1 MKRRLETAIEAD
13 LVKSNLWTK
22 KLKNDCQSQS
32 VFLAIRDNKI
42 GLYHKGGLLFCF
54 DNNGYKTHIKYASV
68 ISSNGKDYL
77 TESELAQYKLSSDF
91 ESNYSRI
98 KENCSKYS
106 GIEAASVS
114 EIYHRHSYLSAN
126 NIVVLDIEVSFESYN
141 EENYQDRIDILL
153 FNKLTQ
159 TLQFVEAKHY
169 SNKEIWSKAT
179 PKVISQI
186 NRYENQI
193 KQRTPEILKEYAEY
207 VKSINNLFAITL
219 PVPEKIDPKVT
230 LLIFGFDSDQLK
242 GRLNELIIKKEE
254 FKGLKVYTRGD
265 ISKIET
271 KTLWNAKE

>member
-1 MKRRLETAIEAD
+1 MKRRLETALEAD
-13 LVKSNLWTK
+13 LVKSSLWTN
-22 KLKNDCQSQS
+22 KLLNDCKSQS

-54 DNNGYKTHIKYASV
+54 DKFGYKTHIKYAAV
-68 ISSNGKDYL
+68 IESIGKDYL
-77 TESELAQYKLSSDF
+77 TEAELTKHKLSSDF

-106 GIEAASVS
+106 GIEAVSVS
-114 EIYHRHSYLSAN
+114 EIYHRHSYLSEN

-141 EENYQDRIDILL
+141 EEKNQDRIDILL

-169 SNKEIWSKAT
+169 SNKEIWSTTA

-193 KQRTPEILKEYAEY
+193 KQRKTEILSEYVGY
-207 VKSINNLFAITL
+207 VKSINNLFEITL
-219 PVPEKIDPKVT
+219 PMPEKIDPKVT
-230 LLIFGFDSDQLK
+230 LLIFGFDRDQLK
-242 GRLNELIIKKEE
+242 GRLKELIIKKED
-254 FKGLKVYTRGD
+254 FKGIKVYLKGD

-271 KTLWNAKE
+271 KTLWNTKE

>member
-114 EIYHRHSYLSAN
+114 EIYHRHSYLSSN
-126 NIVVLDIEVSFESYN
+126 NIVVLDIEVSFESYA

-242 GRLNELIIKKEE
+242 GRLNKFIIKKEE